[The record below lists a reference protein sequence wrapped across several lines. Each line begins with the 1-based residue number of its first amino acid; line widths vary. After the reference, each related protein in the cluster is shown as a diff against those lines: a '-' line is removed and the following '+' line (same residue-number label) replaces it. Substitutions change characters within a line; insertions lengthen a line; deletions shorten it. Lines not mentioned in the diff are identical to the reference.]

1 MQSLKRLIVMLLC
14 NEPTQKARKA
24 MSDMRIACKR
34 CDKQSNAKE
43 LQFLTLPYKKGY
55 PDIIGLCPDCFKEFE
70 AFIYYKSTEQAEKGE
85 TV

>member
-1 MQSLKRLIVMLLC
+1 MPLC
-14 NEPTQKARKA
+14 NEPQQKARKA

-34 CDKQSNAKE
+34 CDKQSNVKD

-70 AFIYYKSTEQAEKGE
+70 AFVYYKSTEQAETGE